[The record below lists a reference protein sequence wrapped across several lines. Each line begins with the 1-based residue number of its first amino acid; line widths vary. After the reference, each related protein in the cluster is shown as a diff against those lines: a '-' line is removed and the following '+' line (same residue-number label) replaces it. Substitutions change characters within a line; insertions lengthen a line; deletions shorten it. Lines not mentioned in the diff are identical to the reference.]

1 MLLLKGVQIF
11 SCKSN
16 EVKWTQMELF
26 THPWLQRLTR
36 EESTRKVMSVGL
48 KVGDSTKMYCL
59 REITLLN

>member
-11 SCKSN
+11 TCKSN

-36 EESTRKVMSVGL
+36 EELAGKVMSVGL
-48 KVGDSTKMYCL
+48 KAL
-59 REITLLN
+59 FNHRRLNKDVLFV